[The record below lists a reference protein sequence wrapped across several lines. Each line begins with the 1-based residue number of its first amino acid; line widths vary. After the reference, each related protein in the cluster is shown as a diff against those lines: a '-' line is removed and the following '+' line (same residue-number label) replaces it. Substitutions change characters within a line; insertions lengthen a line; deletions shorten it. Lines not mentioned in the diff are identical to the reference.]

1 MIGTLTALQWFIY
14 DAVKVGNYC
23 HISKIR
29 FHAKMQSSFDPMS
42 TLLCSGATA
51 SAATTAPT
59 DAREP
64 QEEVGPGPRIGRLES
79 DQISGLYS
87 SPPKIIIPI
96 SSNLL
101 HLHLRPKAESTAHI
115 QLIHANLCLIR
126 NINWRFV
133 LQLNQ
138 NNIMT
143 VELRLGWWMVD
154 GGIKMQILHNQ

>member
-1 MIGTLTALQWFIY
+1 ML
-14 DAVKVGNYC
+14 
-23 HISKIR
+23 KI
-29 FHAKMQSSFDPMS
+29 QSSFPAMRVVEAK
-42 TLLCSGATA
+42 CSGATA
-51 SAATTAPT
+51 SSATTAPS

-64 QEEVGPGPRIGRLES
+64 EEEARPGPRIGRLES

-138 NNIMT
+138 NNMMT
-143 VELRLGWWMVD
+143 VELKCKYYTFNSATPLRPMKFGDRVPIGLGPFFSKELFV
-154 GGIKMQILHNQ
+154 